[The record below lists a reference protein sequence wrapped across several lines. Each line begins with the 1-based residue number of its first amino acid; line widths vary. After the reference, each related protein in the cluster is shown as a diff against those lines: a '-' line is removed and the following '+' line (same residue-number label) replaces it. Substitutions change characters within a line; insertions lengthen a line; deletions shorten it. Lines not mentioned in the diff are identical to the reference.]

1 MSSNKSFSTET
12 SERYSRALFE
22 VTKEFNELDKTES
35 DIKNFQSLI
44 KISPEV
50 KNFLKDPTQSIDQ
63 QNKAINL
70 LSEKFNFS
78 KNLKN
83 FFLLLIEKRRIFFVE
98 KISESFLKLC
108 LKKRGEIKASLIS
121 SKELSQSDLDKI
133 NKELSQSMG
142 ATLKFDYV
150 VDKNLIGGLKLQLG
164 SFMIDTSIKNK
175 SEDLLK
181 NELILREKNNLPPF
195 IRLIAIIISSKDR
208 SLRLQGAR
216 EIKLKLN
223 QINNLEVLGPVDS
236 PL

>member
-1 MSSNKSFSTET
+1 MSTNKSFSSET

-22 VTKEFNELDKTES
+22 VAKESNQLDNIEN
-35 DIKNFQSLI
+35 DIRNFKLLLSSSVE
-44 KISPEV
+44 IS
-50 KNFLKDPTQSIDQ
+50 NFLKDPTQSLST
-63 QNKAINL
+63 QNNFVAL
-70 LSEKFNFS
+70 LAEKIGFS

-98 KISESFLKLC
+98 KIFESFLKLC

-175 SEDLLK
+175 LK
-181 NELILREKNNLPPF
+181 KYEQ
-195 IRLIAIIISSKDR
+195 AM
-208 SLRLQGAR
+208 
-216 EIKLKLN
+216 
-223 QINNLEVLGPVDS
+223 LEN
-236 PL
+236 